1 MQKLTRDDLYS
12 LEQYAEKRA
21 DFRAQV
27 LAHKKHRKV
36 HVGPVATLYFED
48 RMTMQYQ
55 ILEMLRVERI
65 FEASGIEEELA
76 AYNPLIPDGVNWKA
90 TFMIE
95 EPDVDRRRELLAQLR
110 GIEDRVWVRVDG
122 NEQVFAI
129 ADEDMERDTEE
140 KTSAVH
146 FLRFELTGKMAA
158 DLKQGAALGVG
169 INHPRYDHALEPV
182 TAEIQQA
189 LLADLD

>member
-12 LEQYAEKRA
+12 LEQYSEKRS

-27 LAHKKHRKV
+27 LAHKKNRKV
-36 HVGPVATLYFED
+36 HIGSVATLYFED

-55 ILEMLRVERI
+55 IQEMLRVERI
-65 FEASGIEEELA
+65 FEASGIEEELG
-76 AYNPLIPDGVNWKA
+76 AYNPLIPDGGNWKA

-95 EPDVDRRRELLAQLR
+95 EPDVEKRRKLLSQLV

-129 ADEDMERDTEE
+129 ADEDMQRDTEE

-146 FLRFELTGKMAA
+146 FLRFELTEKMAL
-158 DLKQGAALGVG
+158 DLRQGAELGIG
-169 INHPRYDHALEPV
+169 IDHQHYAFDLEPV
-182 TAEIQQA
+182 AAEVREA